1 MDNSAA
7 RELIAAIMRGDS
19 EAEKRFFEGF
29 HHELIFFI
37 KMRIGMCNPDA
48 MDLAQDILFDV
59 FRRIRAG
66 EYDHGRGSAG
76 AFIITTAKFKIMDY
90 LKSRHHRSQTLKS
103 ELVEENIQN
112 PQAQPIDRLIDAEE
126 MQAFADLLDRLP
138 QPHQTI
144 LIRYFYDGL
153 KIHEIAAELGLDEQR
168 VSNYKSY
175 ALTLMK
181 KLVKNV

>member
-19 EAEKRFFEGF
+19 EAEKLFFDGF
-29 HHELIFFI
+29 RHELFFFI
-37 KMRIGMCNPDA
+37 KMRIGMGNPDV
-48 MDLAQDILFDV
+48 MDIAQDIFIDV

-66 EYDHGRGSAG
+66 EYDHRKGSAG
-76 AFIITTAKFKIMDY
+76 AFVITTAKFKIMDY
-90 LKSRHHRSQTLKS
+90 LKSRHHRSHALKS
-103 ELVEENIQN
+103 ELIEENIPN
-112 PQAQPIDRLIDAEE
+112 PQAQPIDRLINAEE
-126 MQAFADLLDRLP
+126 IQAFANMLDRLP
-138 QPHQTI
+138 QPHRTI

-181 KLVKNV
+181 KFVKKV